1 MKVLI
6 ITSILRKLS
15 NNSKLSIM
23 DSAAS
28 GVVALGT
35 GFSQATDKLLQGF
48 DVTVGQDAEGCQH
61 RRTRQSEMRTG
72 HPDPDL
78 R

>member
-23 DSAAS
+23 DFMESNA
-28 GVVALGT
+28 
-35 GFSQATDKLLQGF
+35 
-48 DVTVGQDAEGCQH
+48 
-61 RRTRQSEMRTG
+61 
-72 HPDPDL
+72 
-78 R
+78 